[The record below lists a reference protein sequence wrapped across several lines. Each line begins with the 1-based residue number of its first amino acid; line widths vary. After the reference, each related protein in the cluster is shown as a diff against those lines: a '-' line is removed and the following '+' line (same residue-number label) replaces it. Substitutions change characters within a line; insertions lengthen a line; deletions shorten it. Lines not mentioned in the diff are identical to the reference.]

1 MPENTNSLSLIEALR
16 TISRRLNSSSTF
28 SLGKL
33 GILSHLARHG
43 RATTTE
49 LAAIIRVTPQA
60 VSLVAREFE
69 GLVLLE
75 RAPDAEDRRRIWIEM
90 TDEGRKRLA
99 QERAAG
105 LEWLETAILTRLT
118 QQEQQAL
125 ESLIPLLRELEPEAR
140 DA

>member
-1 MPENTNSLSLIEALR
+1 MPENTISLSLIEALR

-69 GLVLLE
+69 GLGLLE

-105 LEWLETAILTRLT
+105 LEWLETAISTRLT

-125 ESLIPLLRELEPEAR
+125 ESLTPLLRKLEPEAR

>member
-1 MPENTNSLSLIEALR
+1 MPENTISLSLIEALR

-69 GLVLLE
+69 GLGLLE

-105 LEWLETAILTRLT
+105 LEWLETAISTRLT

-125 ESLIPLLRELEPEAR
+125 ESLIPLLRKLEPEAR